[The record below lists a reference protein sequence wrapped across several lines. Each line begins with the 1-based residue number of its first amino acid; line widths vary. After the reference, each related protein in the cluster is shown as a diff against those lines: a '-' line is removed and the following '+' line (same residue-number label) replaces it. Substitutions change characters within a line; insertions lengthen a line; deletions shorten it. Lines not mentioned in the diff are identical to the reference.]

1 MGLRRA
7 VLLLLLALPLAAC
20 GGTTA
25 TDVTSLEPVAQ
36 AAAKTSNVPG
46 AHFQMSARIGDQ
58 SHTIAFSGPGE
69 IADHGKQLH
78 MQLTL
83 PASVLGAGGTG
94 NAQFEL
100 VSSDNTYYLR
110 GGPFEQFAPRKWV
123 TVKSNDPS
131 FNLGQN
137 DPSQMLEYLRA
148 TSNVD
153 EVGKDTVRGVDTT
166 HYSARLQL
174 DKVADRV
181 SADAAKA
188 LEQATKTL
196 GTKEI
201 PMDVWVDGDGLVR
214 RVKMDWHPK
223 GGSFVM
229 SLDLF
234 DFGDVNVDV
243 PASSDTVDLSNML
256 GGG

>member
-1 MGLRRA
+1 MALRRA
-7 VLLLLLALPLAAC
+7 ALLLLLALPLAAC
-20 GGTTA
+20 GGTS
-25 TDVTSLEPVAQ
+25 DVTSLDPLAQ
-36 AAAKTSNVPG
+36 AANKTTNVSG

-58 SHTIAFSGPGE
+58 SHTIAFDGPGE

-78 MQLTL
+78 MQLSL
-83 PASVLGAGGTG
+83 PASVLGVGGTG
-94 NAQFEL
+94 NAQLEL
-100 VSSDNTYYLR
+100 VSSDKTYYLR
-110 GGPFEQFAPRKWV
+110 GGPFEQLARGKWV
-123 TVKSNDPS
+123 KVKSNDPT

-153 EVGKDTVRGVDTT
+153 EVGKDTVRGVETT

-181 SADAAKA
+181 STDAANA
-188 LEQATKTL
+188 LKQATKTL

-201 PMDVWVDGDGLVR
+201 PMDVWVDGNGLVR

-223 GGSFVM
+223 GGSLVM

-234 DFGDVNVDV
+234 DFGDVSIDV

>member
-20 GGTTA
+20 GGTTS
-25 TDVTSLEPVAQ
+25 DVTSLDPLAQ
-36 AAAKTSNVPG
+36 AANKTTNVSG

-58 SHTIAFSGPGE
+58 SQTIAFSGPGE
-69 IADHGKQLH
+69 IADHGRQLH

-94 NAQFEL
+94 NAQLEL
-100 VSSDNTYYLR
+100 VSSDKAYYLR
-110 GGPFEQFAPRKWV
+110 GGPFEQFAPGKWV
-123 TVKSNDPS
+123 KVKSDDPT

-153 EVGKDTVRGVDTT
+153 EVGKDTVHGVDTT

-181 SADAAKA
+181 STDAAKA
-188 LEQATKTL
+188 LKQATKTL
-196 GTKEI
+196 GTKEL
-201 PMDVWVDGDGLVR
+201 PMDVWVDANGLVR

-223 GGSFVM
+223 GGSLVM

-234 DFGDVNVDV
+234 DFGDVNIHV

>member
-1 MGLRRA
+1 VRRF
-7 VLLLLLALPLAAC
+7 LALLVLVFPLAAC
-20 GGTTA
+20 GGTS
-25 TDVTSLEPVAQ
+25 DVTSLDPVAQ
-36 AAAKTSNVPG
+36 AADKTSNVAG

-58 SHTIAFSGPGE
+58 SDTIAFSGPGE
-69 IADHGKQLH
+69 LADHGKKIH
-78 MQLTL
+78 MRLTL
-83 PASVLGAGGTG
+83 PASVLGTGDKG

-100 VSSDNTYYLR
+100 ISANDTYYIR
-110 GGPFEQFAPRKWV
+110 GGPFEQIAPGKWV
-123 TVKSNDPS
+123 KVKSTDPS
-131 FNLGQN
+131 LNLGQN
-137 DPSQMLEYLRA
+137 DPSQMLQYLRA

-181 SADAAKA
+181 SPDAARA
-188 LEQATKTL
+188 LKQATRTL

-214 RVKMDWHPK
+214 RVKMNWHPK

-229 SLDLF
+229 LLELF

-243 PASSDTVDLSNML
+243 PADSDTVDFSNML

>member
-7 VLLLLLALPLAAC
+7 ALLLLLALPLAAC
-20 GGTTA
+20 GGTTSS
-25 TDVTSLEPVAQ
+25 TTSDVASLEPVAL
-36 AAAKTSNVPG
+36 AAAKTSNAAG
-46 AHFQMSARIGDQ
+46 AHFQMSARIGDR

-69 IADHGKQLH
+69 IADHGKQMH

-83 PASVLGAGGTG
+83 PASELGAGGTG

-100 VSSDNTYYLR
+100 VSSNNTYYLR
-110 GGPFEQFAPRKWV
+110 GGPFEHFAPGKWV
-123 TVKSNDPS
+123 KVKSTDPS

-153 EVGKDTVRGVDTT
+153 EVGKDTVRGVETT

-174 DKVADRV
+174 DKVTHRV
-181 SADAAKA
+181 SADAANA
-188 LEQATKTL
+188 LKQATKTL

-201 PMDVWVDGDGLVR
+201 PMDVWSMGT
-214 RVKMDWHPK
+214 
-223 GGSFVM
+223 
-229 SLDLF
+229 
-234 DFGDVNVDV
+234 
-243 PASSDTVDLSNML
+243 ASSVA
-256 GGG
+256 

>member
-1 MGLRRA
+1 MRRTLA
-7 VLLLLLALPLAAC
+7 LVLLTLPLAAC
-20 GGTTA
+20 GGSS
-25 TDVTSLEPVAQ
+25 DVASLDPVAQ
-36 AAAKTSNVPG
+36 AADKTTNVAG
-46 AHFQMSARIGDQ
+46 AHFQMSAHISDKRD
-58 SHTIAFSGPGE
+58 TISFSGPGE
-69 IADHGKQLH
+69 IADHGKRLH

-83 PASVLGAGGTG
+83 PASVLGTGGSG
-94 NAQFEL
+94 NARFEI
-100 VSSDNTYYLR
+100 VSSDDVYYLR
-110 GGPFEQFAPRKWV
+110 GGPFDQVAPGKWV
-123 TVKSNDPS
+123 EVKSTDPN

-137 DPSQMLEYLRA
+137 DPSHMLQYLRA

-153 EVGKDTVRGVDTT
+153 EIGKDTVRGVDTT
-166 HYSARLQL
+166 HYSAHLQL

-181 SADAAKA
+181 SPDAARA
-188 LEQATKTL
+188 LRQATNTL

-243 PASSDTVDLSNML
+243 PSDSDTVDLSNML
-256 GGG
+256 GHG